1 MSTFRGRSL
10 SGAIVAI
17 ASVSAM
23 LAACSGGSG
32 SGDAAAG
39 PPRPGGTLT
48 FAVSSDAGCVD
59 PQQIAS
65 NDSVYSARQLV
76 DSLTDQDLNTGKIV
90 PWLAQSWEVGPDAT
104 TFTFHLRPGATFS
117 DGTPVNA
124 QVVKDNFDAVGKL
137 GPRAALGLSYLSG
150 YKDTVV
156 VDDLTARV
164 EFTTPNSQFLQ
175 ASSTFSLG
183 LVAEASLRQSADQ
196 RCQSVI
202 GSGPFVLDKYT
213 PNQSVAL
220 SKRKG
225 YNWGSAIWKHQGE
238 AYLDRL
244 VFQVVPESG
253 VRVGSLQSGQI
264 DATGSLAPQDEA
276 AVKAAGL
283 ATEARPNPGY
293 VFSFGVNNTRPLTS
307 DPVVRQALL
316 KAVDRQEVVDTI
328 YTPETRPAT
337 SVLASTTPDYENL
350 GAALAFDPNGAKKLL
365 DDAGWK
371 PGPDGVR
378 VRNGVPLNLDVV
390 WFANLATNQ
399 PTLELIQQQLKAV
412 GIGTTLH
419 EHSAS
424 DITTV
429 QKSGDFDLAWG
440 NTTRADPDVL
450 RAQLSTK
457 LANYDHVPPGPLE
470 SLLDR
475 QLAEMDPA
483 ARAQLVD
490 QVQQT
495 VVQNAYVI
503 PVVEL
508 TTVIGL
514 SGKVHDLEFE
524 ASSRLQFHDTWLS
537 S

>member
-1 MSTFRGRSL
+1 MNVFRRRSL
-10 SGAIVAI
+10 PGALVAMV
-17 ASVSAM
+17 SVSTL
-23 LAACSGGSG
+23 LAACSAGAG
-32 SGDAAAG
+32 SGDAAG
-39 PPRPGGTLT
+39 PPKPGGTLT

-65 NDSVYSARQLV
+65 NDSVYSSRQLV
-76 DSLTDQDLNTGKIV
+76 DSLTDQDLNTGRIV
-90 PWLAQSWEVGPDAT
+90 PWLAQSWEAGPDAT

-117 DGTPVNA
+117 DGTSVNA

-137 GPRAALGLSYLSG
+137 GPRASLGLSYLSG

-164 EFTTPNSQFLQ
+164 EFTAPNSQFLQ
-175 ASSTFSLG
+175 ATSTFSLG
-183 LVAEASLRQSADQ
+183 LVAEASVRASPDQ

-225 YNWGSAIWKHQGE
+225 YNWGSALWKHQGE

-264 DATGSLAPQDEA
+264 EATGSLAPQDEI

-283 ATEARPNPGY
+283 VTQARPNPGY
-293 VFSFGVNNTRPLTS
+293 VFSLGVNNARPLTS
-307 DPVVRQALL
+307 DPAVRQAIL
-316 KAVDRQEVVDTI
+316 KAIDRQEVVDTI
-328 YTPETRPAT
+328 FTPETKPAT
-337 SVLASTTPDYENL
+337 SVLAGTTPDYQNL

-365 DDAGWK
+365 DDAGWQ
-371 PGPDGVR
+371 PGPNGIR
-378 VRNGVPLNLDVV
+378 VRSGVPLNLDVV
-390 WFANLATNQ
+390 WFANLSTNQ
-399 PTLELIQQQLKAV
+399 STLELIQQQLKAV
-412 GIGTTLH
+412 GIGIALH
-419 EHSAS
+419 EHSIS
-424 DITTV
+424 DITAV
-429 QKSGDFDLAWG
+429 QKSGDFDLVWG
-440 NTTRADPDVL
+440 NTTRGDPDVL
-450 RAQLSTK
+450 RTQLSTK
-457 LANYDHVPPGPLE
+457 LANYLRVPPGPLD

-475 QLAEMDPA
+475 QLAEVDPT
-483 ARAQLVD
+483 ARAQFVD
-490 QVQQT
+490 QAQHT
-495 VVQNAYVI
+495 TVQNAYTI

-514 SGKVHDLEFE
+514 SNKVHDLEFE